1 MKCLPKVFLFLSSWH
16 CPLTQ
21 KQDWKWCCKQF
32 PAGFCGYESRGQSSS
47 SFFLMGNWHIG
58 PLCVGIHNV
67 FSQSSDLAKSKRE
80 LFGRR
85 FSAAAPVG
93 KWIHPWRE
101 AKEFI
106 WAYLQHWHVGS
117 LRKISSF
124 MEKRGEEWGPEGAL
138 RVTNCRSKAVV
149 TLCIAVPM
157 VICIQ
162 GWMVFRVQDD
172 ANTYPPW

>member
-1 MKCLPKVFLFLSSWH
+1 MGFTNEIFAQSVLVSSSWH

-21 KQDWKWCCKQF
+21 KQDRKWCCKQF
-32 PAGFCGYESRGQSSS
+32 PAGFCGYESRGQSS

-85 FSAAAPVG
+85 FSAAAVG

-124 MEKRGEEWGPEGAL
+124 MEKKRRGVRTWRSFEGHQL
-138 RVTNCRSKAVV
+138 SLEGCCYIMHCSSYGNLYVR
-149 TLCIAVPM
+149 M
-157 VICIQ
+157 D
-162 GWMVFRVQDD
+162 GRVQHV
-172 ANTYPPW
+172 ANTYP